1 MRVMGA
7 ETALATGT
15 TKFTTAGAVRLL
27 NTSGS
32 AQVVTVRNAA
42 DDGDVG
48 TISLLNNM
56 AIVITLGTGEG
67 LRGNAGVKGTQIVAS
82 GF

>member
-1 MRVMGA
+1 MRVMVA

>member
-7 ETALATGT
+7 ETALAAGT

-48 TISLLNNM
+48 TITLLSSM
-56 AIVITLGTGEG
+56 AIVISLGTGEG
-67 LRGNAGVKGTQIVAS
+67 LRGEASVKGTQIVAS

>member
-7 ETALATGT
+7 ETDLATGT
-15 TKFTTAGAVRLL
+15 TKFTTAGAVRLV

-32 AQVVTVRNAA
+32 SKEVTVRNAA

-48 TISLLNNM
+48 TITLLGNT
-56 AIVITLGTGEG
+56 AIVISLGTGEG
-67 LRGNAGVKGTQIVAS
+67 LRGASTMKGTQIVAS

>member
-7 ETALATGT
+7 ETDLATGT
-15 TKFTTAGAVRLL
+15 TKFTTAGAVRVS
-27 NTSGS
+27 NTSGT
-32 AQVVTVRNAA
+32 AGIVTVRNAA

-48 TISLLNNM
+48 TITVLNNS
-56 AIVITLGTGEG
+56 AIVISLGTGEG
-67 LRGNAGVKGTQIVAS
+67 LRGATTMKGTQIVAS